1 MERASVGPAKP
12 EAARARFRR
21 RRAMARI
28 AFATGDNGGME
39 NNPAPPPPL
48 EKARLERAIEAIADG
63 PPLDAPEL
71 AAAVAAALSAHLDG
85 KPAPDSA
92 RRALDEMSEAVPSNS
107 APPD

>member
-1 MERASVGPAKP
+1 
-12 EAARARFRR
+12 
-21 RRAMARI
+21 MARI

-63 PPLDAPEL
+63 PPMEAPEP

-85 KPAPDSA
+85 EPPPDSA
-92 RRALDEMSEAVPSNS
+92 RRALDEMSKS
-107 APPD
+107 APPDAAPPD